1 MMNKTGFGNKKHTMK
16 TQNFKNHSRLVF
28 GYHQVGLLSAF
39 GLFIWSI
46 VNLVN
51 DCNSINLYLS
61 IFTFV
66 FIIIAYYVRS
76 FALGNQDRIIR
87 MEMRYRY
94 HLLTGKRF
102 ENIESQLDIKQIVA
116 LRFASDEELESLITK
131 AINEKLSPKMIKL
144 EIKNWQGDYQRI

>member
-1 MMNKTGFGNKKHTMK
+1 MN
-16 TQNFKNHSRLVF
+16 
-28 GYHQVGLLSAF
+28 
-39 GLFIWSI
+39 
-46 VNLVN
+46 
-51 DCNSINLYLS
+51 CN
-61 IFTFV
+61 
-66 FIIIAYYVRS
+66 
-76 FALGNQDRIIR
+76 
-87 MEMRYRY
+87 